1 MVFICRAGRLL
12 KLSNCEGTEQLRSG
26 VERCNYSMIS
36 VVIPLYNGE
45 KYIEATLHDVLGNTE
60 KDIEVV
66 LVDDGSKD
74 GGADIVKKIA
84 GEDSRV
90 RYFRKE
96 NGGIASARNYGLK
109 QARGEYVCFLDQ
121 DDFVKPDMFAILKED
136 IENTGADF
144 VQAGASECIDG
155 VIREERTER
164 GQIVLKNGS
173 ERYCHHLQSLVMRG
187 CSPHPEY
194 RVPGSIWSFLFRTEF
209 LRSNDIRFE
218 SFCDYEDDW
227 IVCIKAYRSAK
238 VICLEKRTV
247 YCWRVHA
254 QSESHNRVMHDRY
267 IEDFYAKY
275 CRLNAFM
282 QEAVAGTGLTGEQ
295 QRVFDRELQKRAL
308 LWTLSN
314 ETGRGIHGRSM
325 EESKAAVKSAVLA
338 ERKKGLQRGIILVP
352 LSTTGYRV
360 PKGKK
365 MYHILREAALTFLLL
380 NHMEDAAIYMNKKFL
395 HGRWHI

>member
-1 MVFICRAGRLL
+1 
-12 KLSNCEGTEQLRSG
+12 
-26 VERCNYSMIS
+26 MIS
-36 VVIPLYNGE
+36 AVIPLYNGE
-45 KYIEATLHDVLGNTE
+45 KYIEATLQDVLGSTE
-60 KDIEVV
+60 QDIEV
-66 LVDDGSKD
+66 LIVDDGSKD
-74 GGADIVKKIA
+74 SGAEIVKRIA

-96 NGGIASARNYGLK
+96 NGGIASARNYGLD
-109 QARGEYVCFLDQ
+109 QAKGEYICFLDQ
-121 DDFVKPDMFAILKED
+121 DDFVKPDMFSIVKED
-136 IENTGADF
+136 IEKTGADF

-155 VIREERTER
+155 VVRAEQTMR

-173 ERYCHHLQSLVMRG
+173 ERYCHYLQSLVMRG

-194 RVPGSIWSFLFRTEF
+194 KVPGSIWSFLFRTEF
-209 LRSNDIRFE
+209 LRDNDIRFE

-247 YCWRVHA
+247 YCWRVHN
-254 QSESHNRVMHDRY
+254 QSESHNRILRDRY
-267 IEDFYAKY
+267 IEDFYARY

-282 QEAVAGTGLTGEQ
+282 QEAVAGTGLTTKQ
-295 QRVFDRELQKRAL
+295 HRFFAREMQKRAL

-314 ETGRGIHGRSM
+314 ETGRGIRGRSM
-325 EESKAAVKSAVLA
+325 EESKAAVKTAVLS
-338 ERKKGLQRGIILVP
+338 ERKKGFQKGIVLVP

-360 PKGKK
+360 SRGKK
-365 MYHILREAALTFLLL
+365 LYHILRETCLTFLLL
-380 NHMEDAAIYMNKKFL
+380 HHMEGAAIYLNKKFL